1 MLRSRLAPETYLEMH
16 MAFLGWEKLKE
27 AFGGYP
33 AQERVARKMLS
44 LGLAVR
50 AGNVY
55 SGDVEIKE
63 VSLAHA
69 CGVDRRAVKA
79 TLRTISSNNTLNSVF
94 STLEPAGPFYLNNA
108 PSLGLKVL
116 EIEPPDASKAGIIAD
131 VTRVLAENKVS
142 ISQILSQDPGLF
154 EKPKLFIILKKVPAK
169 VLEKISSLKTVKK
182 MSVY

>member
-1 MLRSRLAPETYLEMH
+1 MVSV
-16 MAFLGWEKLKE
+16 GWEKLKE
-27 AFGGYP
+27 AFDDYP
-33 AQERVARKMLS
+33 AQERVARKLLS

-50 AGNVY
+50 AGKVY
-55 SGDVEIKE
+55 SGNVEAKE

-69 CGVDRRAVKA
+69 CGVDRRAVKSA
-79 TLRTISSNNTLNSVF
+79 LGTISSDKTLNSFF

-108 PSLGLKVL
+108 SSLNLKVL

-142 ISQILSQDPGLF
+142 ICQILSQDPGLF
-154 EKPKLFIILKKVPAK
+154 EKPKLFIILQKVPAK